1 MFEGCSSLEY
11 LPKNTVDSGL
21 KTAVGMFSGCSSA
34 TDIVFYFKNLT
45 LDFSCRNMFEGC
57 GKLGTS
63 RVVFDLYGACPG
75 SYIISNTGLND
86 IAEDNTTVRVE
97 SSYKSDWQ
105 KYLPSGFKVETM
117 R

>member
-1 MFEGCSSLEY
+1 
-11 LPKNTVDSGL
+11 
-21 KTAVGMFSGCSSA
+21 
-34 TDIVFYFKNLT
+34 
-45 LDFSCRNMFEGC
+45 MFEGC

-63 RVVFDLYGACPG
+63 GAFFDLYGACPG
-75 SYIISNTGLND
+75 SYTISFAGLND

-105 KYLPSGFKVETM
+105 KDLPSGFKVETM